1 MDTQEEAKDAQEEI
15 TPVPPPEEARKSTYT
30 VPASIIIAGAL
41 IALAVLYDGKSSNI
55 KPNSGAAAVN
65 DAITGVMK
73 PVNSDDHILGNPDA
87 AIKVVEYSDTECPF
101 CKRFHITMKQIME
114 EYGSDNR
121 VAWVYRHLPLDS
133 IHPKARKEA
142 EATECAAKLGG
153 NEKFWEYVDRIFEV
167 TPSNNG
173 LDPDELPNI
182 AEYVGLDRKAFE
194 SCLASGEFS
203 QKVAD
208 SIREATNA
216 GARGTPY
223 SIVVTKDG
231 KKSLINGAEPY
242 EAVKATLDEALA
254 AK

>member
-1 MDTQEEAKDAQEEI
+1 MDTQEDVHDASE
-15 TPVPPPEEARKSTYT
+15 TSPEPAQKNTYA
-30 VPASIIIAGAL
+30 VPASIVIAGAL
-41 IALAVLYDGKSSNI
+41 IALAVLYDGKSGSV
-55 KPNSGAAAVN
+55 KPNSGTTAVN
-65 DAITGVMK
+65 DALTGVMK
-73 PVNSDDHILGNPDA
+73 PVSSDDHILGNPDA
-87 AIKVVEYSDTECPF
+87 TLKVVEYSDTECPF
-101 CKRFHITMKQIME
+101 CKRFHVTMKQIME
-114 EYGSDNR
+114 EYGSGGR

-153 NEKFWEYVDRIFEV
+153 NEKFWAYVDRLFEI

-173 LDPDELPNI
+173 LGLDELPKI
-182 AEYVGLDRKAFE
+182 AEYVGLDRGAFE

-208 SIREATNA
+208 SIQEATNA

-231 KKSLINGAEPY
+231 KQSLINGAQPY
-242 EAVKATLDEALA
+242 EAVKATLDEAIA
-254 AK
+254 AQ

>member
-1 MDTQEEAKDAQEEI
+1 MDTQEDVHDTPDTGQEPAQ
-15 TPVPPPEEARKSTYT
+15 KNTYV
-30 VPASIIIAGAL
+30 VPASIVIAGAL
-41 IALAVLYDGKSSNI
+41 IALAVLYDGKSGNV
-55 KPNSGAAAVN
+55 KPDNGTAAVN
-65 DAITGVMK
+65 DTLTGVMK
-73 PVNSDDHILGNPDA
+73 PVSAEDHILGNPDA
-87 AIKVVEYSDTECPF
+87 ALKIVEYSDSECPF
-101 CKRFHITMKQIME
+101 CKRFHVTMKQIME
-114 EYGSDNR
+114 EYGSDGR

-153 NEKFWEYVDRIFEV
+153 NEKFWAYVDRIFEI

-173 LDPDELPNI
+173 LDPNELPKI
-182 AEYVGLDRKAFE
+182 AEYVGLDRGAFE

-208 SIREATNA
+208 SIQEATNA

-231 KKSLINGAEPY
+231 KQSLINGAQPY
-242 EAVKATLDEALA
+242 EAVKAILEEAIA
-254 AK
+254 AQ